1 MSKNN
6 QGMEPQLKQESLEQ
20 AIAIKKTLDNLEGK
34 DLGSSLVF
42 NNGSLLS
49 RFDDEVSPYLLG
61 EGAEPIT
68 VFHYRNLSTVDQPGN
83 AEFHDLMHFGTLRA
97 AHSRAFSKRLEQNGL
112 QFSEELLLTKVFNQ
126 SVDVPIELNSEF
138 GDEMIIAAKIQAKS
152 PFFIPDIGQ
161 QQYFKNRAVLYACG
175 LFEVAE
181 VDNDLFDEEG
191 FPKEDIDQKVIQRL
205 RDRGHD
211 SIGYLNDIE
220 DPGSLSLIILDK
232 QQAESVNID
241 KIDFPGFRYKFGP
254 ADSSSIVEA
263 DKEKNIQ
270 IVNPFQA
277 PFS

>member
-1 MSKNN
+1 M
-6 QGMEPQLKQESLEQ
+6 
-20 AIAIKKTLDNLEGK
+20 
-34 DLGSSLVF
+34 
-42 NNGSLLS
+42 
-49 RFDDEVSPYLLG
+49 
-61 EGAEPIT
+61 
-68 VFHYRNLSTVDQPGN
+68 
-83 AEFHDLMHFGTLRA
+83 
-97 AHSRAFSKRLEQNGL
+97 
-112 QFSEELLLTKVFNQ
+112 
-126 SVDVPIELNSEF
+126 
-138 GDEMIIAAKIQAKS
+138 
-152 PFFIPDIGQ
+152 
-161 QQYFKNRAVLYACG
+161 
-175 LFEVAE
+175 
-181 VDNDLFDEEG
+181 
-191 FPKEDIDQKVIQRL
+191 